1 MSEKITAERLL
12 RLRGMAIN
20 EVKSYENQLTQM
32 GKEYKLDIDLNSD
45 LVKYKEYGN

>member
-12 RLRGMAIN
+12 RLRRMAIN
-20 EVKSYENQLTQM
+20 EVKSYENQLSKMST
-32 GKEYKLDIDLNSD
+32 EYGLDIDLKSD